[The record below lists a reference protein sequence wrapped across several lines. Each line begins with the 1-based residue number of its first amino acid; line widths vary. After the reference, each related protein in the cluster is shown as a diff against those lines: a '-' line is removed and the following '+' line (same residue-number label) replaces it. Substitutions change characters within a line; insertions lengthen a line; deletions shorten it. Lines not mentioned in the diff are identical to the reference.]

1 MSDQSPPDPSRL
13 QVLLEAALQAYERQT
28 GIVLA
33 KHPLAERL
41 QNCHSVESLTAVFKE
56 QTQDFSEFRG
66 RDKVLKPLKTTLS
79 VLHKLSAKADAIG
92 MVRDVHRI
100 MGCLTILTFGL

>member
-13 QVLLEAALQAYERQT
+13 QVLLEAALKAYERQT

-41 QNCHSVESLTAVFKE
+41 QNCHSVESLTAVFEE
-56 QTQDFSEFRG
+56 QTQDFKEFRG
-66 RDKVLKPLKTTLS
+66 KDKVLKPLKTTLT
-79 VLHKLSAKADAIG
+79 VLEKLSAKADAIG
-92 MVRDVHRI
+92 MVRDINRRYPR
-100 MGCLTILTFGL
+100 

>member
-1 MSDQSPPDPSRL
+1 MSDHSEPSQL
-13 QVLLEAALQAYERQT
+13 QVLFEAALQDYERRT

-33 KHPLAERL
+33 KHPLAEKL

-56 QTQDFSEFRG
+56 QTKDFSG
-66 RDKVLKPLKTTLS
+66 RDKVLKPLKITLS

-92 MVRDVHRI
+92 MVRDVHRQ
-100 MGCLTILTFGL
+100 

>member
-1 MSDQSPPDPSRL
+1 MSDQSGSDPSRL
-13 QVLLEAALQAYERQT
+13 QALLEAALQDYERQT

-33 KHPLAERL
+33 KHSLAEKL

-56 QTQDFSEFRG
+56 QTQDFSEFRR

-79 VLHKLSAKADAIG
+79 VLDKLSAKADAIG
-92 MVRDVHRI
+92 MVCDARGI
-100 MGCLTILTFGL
+100 IGCLTILTSIL